1 MRGKKIGIIIIVILL
16 IIAIFAGIITYLFLN
31 TDVFLGKNQV
41 FSKYLIQGISQIE
54 DVMKSESI
62 KKYISML
69 NDETCETNTKL
80 DFKYSEGGEIS
91 SGYNNLS
98 MNMKTQKDQQ
108 YNYKNLQI
116 LFGDISV
123 IQVESI
129 KQDDLD
135 GIRFTNI
142 FKQFLT
148 FKDGKNIEDS
158 DLTNEEVETMKKVIE
173 DDKEFYSG
181 ILFSK
186 EDYENIKNKYLQI
199 FADEMKQGEFSK
211 QNNSVITIDSKTE
224 KTTAYSCKLSSIQVQ
239 NLIIKILNNLQND
252 DIILE
257 KVQNLLGDS
266 KKYKEYVE
274 KILRDAEDTEYPEV
288 NITTYVQ
295 DRKNIRTSII
305 MNTDTVNIETSNNE
319 GKYVLKIQH
328 EQINS
333 EKENNQKIEI
343 SRETTSENEK
353 YKLNVETI
361 DGKDKYSAEAVLT
374 SDYKTTEFNLDF
386 YKGIININVKAQ
398 NTITNTVKDKINL
411 GSDNNVLAND
421 LDKTVLKMVVQ
432 RMKNAYAD
440 TLVKR
445 YNLLVKKLQSEDLMT
460 ALKSILTDSDSDTEN
475 TDNANDNETDNQATK
490 EEINRFNAKFEF
502 YTGSEIS
509 AESVKTLL
517 DVVKD
522 HLESV
527 DITPLNTASTSTSEK
542 IKERIKLNIKKDNPN
557 VDLATGIKEKL
568 EENEKYD
575 IAITYNDKTGIIE
588 TLTIEPNKK

>member
-31 TDVFLGKNQV
+31 TDVFLEKNQA
-41 FSKYLIQGISQIE
+41 FSKYLIQGISQVE

-199 FADEMKQGEFSK
+199 FADAMKQGEFSK

-252 DIILE
+252 DIIVE

-274 KILRDAEDTEYPEV
+274 EILRDAEDTEYPEV

-295 DRKNIRTSII
+295 DRKNIRTSIT

-333 EKENNQKIEI
+333 EKENSQKIEI

-353 YKLNVETI
+353 YILNVETI
-361 DGKDKYSAEAVLT
+361 DGKDEYSAEAVLT

-398 NTITNTVKDKINL
+398 NTITNIVKDKINL

-432 RMKNAYAD
+432 RMKNAYTD

-460 ALKSILTDSDSDTEN
+460 ALKSILTDSESNAEN

>member
-62 KKYISML
+62 KQYISML

-199 FADEMKQGEFSK
+199 FADAMKQGEFSK

>member
-199 FADEMKQGEFSK
+199 FADAMKQGEFSK

-353 YKLNVETI
+353 YILNVETI

>member
-16 IIAIFAGIITYLFLN
+16 ITAIFAGIITYLFLN

-199 FADEMKQGEFSK
+199 FADAMKQGEFSK

-333 EKENNQKIEI
+333 EKEKNQKIEI

-557 VDLATGIKEKL
+557 VDLATGIRKKL

>member
-199 FADEMKQGEFSK
+199 FADAMKQGEFSK

>member
-199 FADEMKQGEFSK
+199 FADAMKQGEFSK

-557 VDLATGIKEKL
+557 VDLATGIREKL

>member
-16 IIAIFAGIITYLFLN
+16 ITAIFAGIITYLFFN

-199 FADEMKQGEFSK
+199 FADAMKQGEFSK

>member
-31 TDVFLGKNQV
+31 TDVFLGKNQA
-41 FSKYLIQGISQIE
+41 FSKYLIQGISQVE

-199 FADEMKQGEFSK
+199 FADAMKQGEFSK

-252 DIILE
+252 DIIVE

-274 KILRDAEDTEYPEV
+274 EILRDAEDTEYPEV

-295 DRKNIRTSII
+295 DRKNIRTSIT

-333 EKENNQKIEI
+333 EKENSQKIEI

-353 YKLNVETI
+353 YILNVETI
-361 DGKDKYSAEAVLT
+361 DGKDEYSAEAVLT

-398 NTITNTVKDKINL
+398 NTITNIVKDKINL

-432 RMKNAYAD
+432 RMKNAYTD

-460 ALKSILTDSDSDTEN
+460 ALKSILTDSESNAEN